1 MRTWTTRQAWL
12 FQAGDYPD
20 KGFRAGPDDLDR
32 LIAGTQAADTAPH
45 LDIEHWPTCGV
56 LDFGAVMP
64 STLRRVTGAPP
75 GGEHGEWIVGDVL
88 VDRDVDRQLLARGLS
103 VTLPADLS
111 RIAAVAVTA
120 SPRVAG
126 AQFAETEGGEAAAD
140 EAVMLGGYLMPD
152 ETTSVPAVAP
162 PEVAPAP
169 EPRAGLLARLL
180 GRGPVRLSAVDE
192 DDGAVVIEQIPVEEV
207 DAAIA
212 RAEAAER
219 AQAEAEK
226 AAASA
231 RAELSSARAEAAER
245 ELSAYR
251 LELTTAGVPPYLVEA
266 LAPIAL
272 GADQAT
278 ITMSDGQ
285 THEATAAEAARH
297 VLDAARGAV
306 QMGRSLPVDDERE
319 QPVEER
325 ILNRARELSRTDGIG
340 MREAIRRAHE
350 EVQ

>member
-45 LDIEHWPTCGV
+45 LDIEHYPTGGV

-126 AQFAETEGGEAAAD
+126 AQFAEMEGGEAAAD

-169 EPRAGLLARLL
+169 EPREGLLARLL
-180 GRGPVRLSAVDE
+180 GRGPVRLSEGDAEAVIIERIPD
-192 DDGAVVIEQIPVEEV
+192 AVEAV

-219 AQAEAEK
+219 AQAEAERQLSEVQ
-226 AAASA
+226 AAA
-231 RAELSSARAEAAER
+231 RER

-297 VLDAARGAV
+297 VLDAARGTV

-325 ILNRARELSRTDGIG
+325 ILTRARELSRTDGIG